1 MDIDIFSLFSQVGSR
16 FVMQLAGIILIIM
29 AILGRVGAVFCL
41 IPEPIIGGLATISL
55 GAVFGE
61 YKFGFTPSL

>member
-1 MDIDIFSLFSQVGSR
+1 
-16 FVMQLAGIILIIM
+16 MQLAGLILILM
-29 AILGRVGAVFCL
+29 AILGKVGAAFCL

-61 YKFGFTPSL
+61 YQLFYQLPRYCEI

>member
-1 MDIDIFSLFSQVGSR
+1 
-16 FVMQLAGIILIIM
+16 MQLAGIILIIM
-29 AILGRVGAVFCL
+29 AILGKVGAAFCL

-61 YKFGFTPSL
+61 YKFGISS